1 MKKFIL
7 GATFVASSLMA
18 DVSTILPYA
27 GYINYDSNINKSTKD
42 TASLFGIHYSKGNLS
57 YLFELDYSHLN
68 SVYKSQ
74 YESTPFGQTVNNP
87 SDLKQ
92 DDFVIAYSNYKTN
105 YMSKV
110 GYHYVS
116 TNDETLGDG
125 HIFNYTIGGY
135 KWKGYDKYS
144 LGLESYY
151 SIYSDGHDE
160 NYDSKAINIFQFTP
174 YVSFY
179 QGINVNTSNT
189 ISLKLNYEIAT
200 DYVDTDYVSYEF
212 SDTFAY
218 KKFFTTASFYTGES
232 RTGVKDGGST
242 VFNSLDLMKTGYNLK
257 VGYYLKPNT
266 ILTFS
271 YGANT
276 YREYKASS
284 DGTNNVMVTSLSYNF

>member
-7 GATFVASSLMA
+7 GATFVANSLMA

-27 GYINYDSNINKSTKD
+27 GYINYDSNKDKSAKD
-42 TASLFGIHYSKGNLS
+42 TASLIGAHYSKGNLS

-68 SVYKSQ
+68 TKYKKSAN
-74 YESTPFGQTVNNP
+74 E

-144 LGLESYY
+144 LGLESYA
-151 SIYSDGHDE
+151 SIYLDGHDE
-160 NYDSKAINIFQFTP
+160 NYNSKAINIFQFTP

-179 QGINVNTSNT
+179 KGINVNTSNT

-232 RTGVKDGGST
+232 RTGVKDRGNT

-257 VGYYLKPNT
+257 VGYYLKPNAV
-266 ILTFS
+266 LTFS